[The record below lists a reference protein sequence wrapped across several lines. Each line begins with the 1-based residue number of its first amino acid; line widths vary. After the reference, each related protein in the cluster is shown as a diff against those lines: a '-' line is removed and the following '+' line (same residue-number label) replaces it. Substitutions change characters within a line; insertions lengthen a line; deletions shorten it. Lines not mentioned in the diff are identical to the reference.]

1 MNKKFTSI
9 KNSITSWF
17 SKKAKANHAEPA
29 VFTCQEMKN
38 LIKAQKAAKR
48 KYIETMDKKLRQIED
63 ELFTMDLSRTNRA
76 TKDCRNSV
84 LAILDDISIY
94 VHQDEE
100 WANSDID

>member
-1 MNKKFTSI
+1 M
-9 KNSITSWF
+9 
-17 SKKAKANHAEPA
+17 
-29 VFTCQEMKN
+29 FTCQEMQN

-84 LAILDDISIY
+84 LAILDEISIFI
-94 VHQDEE
+94 HQDDE

>member
-1 MNKKFTSI
+1 MNKKFISI

-17 SKKAKANHAEPA
+17 SKKAKANHAKSA
-29 VFTCQEMKN
+29 VFTCKEMKN
-38 LIKAQKAAKR
+38 MIKAQKAAKR

-63 ELFTMDLSRTNRA
+63 ELFAMDLSRTNRA

-94 VHQDEE
+94 VHQDEK

>member
-1 MNKKFTSI
+1 MNKKLTSI

-17 SKKAKANHAEPA
+17 SKKAKANNADVA

-63 ELFTMDLSRTNRA
+63 ELFTMDLSRTNMM
-76 TKDCRNSV
+76 TKDCRNTI
-84 LAILDDISIY
+84 LTILDDISIY

>member
-17 SKKAKANHAEPA
+17 SKKAKTNNGTA
-29 VFTCQEMKN
+29 VSACQEMKN
-38 LIKAQKAAKR
+38 MIKTQKAAKR

-94 VHQDEE
+94 IHQDEK

>member
-1 MNKKFTSI
+1 M
-9 KNSITSWF
+9 
-17 SKKAKANHAEPA
+17 
-29 VFTCQEMKN
+29 QN

-84 LAILDDISIY
+84 LAILDEISIFI
-94 VHQDEE
+94 HQDDE

>member
-1 MNKKFTSI
+1 MNKKLTSI

-17 SKKAKANHAEPA
+17 SKKAKANNAEVA

-38 LIKAQKAAKR
+38 MIKEQKAAKR
-48 KYIETMDKKLRQIED
+48 KYIEKMDKKLRQIED
-63 ELFTMDLSRTNRA
+63 ALLTMDLSRTNIM
-76 TKDCRNSV
+76 TKDCHATALS
-84 LAILDDISIY
+84 ILDDISIY

>member
-9 KNSITSWF
+9 KKSITSWF
-17 SKKAKANHAEPA
+17 SKKVKSKHAKSA
-29 VFTCQEMKN
+29 VFTCKEVKN
-38 LIKAQKAAKR
+38 MIKAQKAAKR

-63 ELFTMDLSRTNRA
+63 ELFTMDLSRTNRV

>member
-9 KNSITSWF
+9 KKSITSWF
-17 SKKAKANHAEPA
+17 SKKAKANHAKSA

-48 KYIETMDKKLRQIED
+48 KYIEVMDKKLRQIED

-76 TKDCRNSV
+76 TKDCRNTV
-84 LAILDDISIY
+84 LAILDDISTYI
-94 VHQDEE
+94 HQDEE